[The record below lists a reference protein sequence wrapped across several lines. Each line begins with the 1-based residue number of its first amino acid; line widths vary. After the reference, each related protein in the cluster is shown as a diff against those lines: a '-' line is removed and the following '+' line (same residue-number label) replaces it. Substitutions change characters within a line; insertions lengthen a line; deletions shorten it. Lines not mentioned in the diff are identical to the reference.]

1 MKHNTIFSRAL
12 SLTLVLAMVLTLAA
26 CSRTAGPRAER
37 ILKMDFSGNT
47 GFPAMYT
54 TASNGPGYVMMSYM
68 FDTLVWKDDKG
79 EVNLLAD
86 SYSVSDDQLTYT
98 FKLRENV
105 TFHDGTPFT
114 AEDVKFTF
122 DYTSLHP
129 YQWTATTMVKEV
141 RVVDDLTVEIEL
153 KKAYVPFITDVAGN
167 LPMLPKHIYE
177 NVSDPTLF
185 TDKEALIG
193 TGPLMLESYDP
204 DTSVYILVKN
214 PNYYYGEV
222 QIDKLVLAPHS
233 DSKEALLAGEIDAAA
248 GMKYVTAASLKD
260 TENMTF
266 IEGQSI
272 QVARLHLNFA
282 DEALAVKEIRQAISY
297 AIDRQ
302 SIVDKAMKGSAIV
315 GTAGFV
321 HPDSPWYNPDVAV
334 YSYDVDKA
342 KELMASVGAVDTN
355 GDGIAEYK
363 GKKLAY
369 EFLVGDK
376 DVKVCEMIVSYL
388 QAIGIGCTAKTADDS
403 TVKGNISEGKFD
415 IAFNRHG
422 TFGGDPK
429 YMACLATDTAGAI
442 KVSIPGGKRWQS
454 KEFDELF
461 YASLQEQDK
470 AARKELIAKCQE
482 IVAEELPTL
491 AIYFPVNAAVYNNT
505 VFDGFYFTADG
516 IASGIP
522 FIYNKLCLI
531 TGEWKGK

>member
-1 MKHNTIFSRAL
+1 MKIRIIPRVMLLILIISMAFGL
-12 SLTLVLAMVLTLAA
+12 MA
-26 CSRTAGPRAER
+26 CSKHTDWGAER
-37 ILKMDFSGNT
+37 ILRMDIASHT

-54 TASNGPGYVMMSYM
+54 TANNGPGYAVMSYM

-79 EVNLLAD
+79 ELNLLAER
-86 SYSVSDDQLTYT
+86 YSVSADQLTYT
-98 FKLRENV
+98 FTLRAGV
-105 TFHDGTPFT
+105 TFHDGIPFT
-114 AEDVKFTF
+114 AHDVKFTF

-141 RVVDDLTVEIEL
+141 RVVDDLTVEVEL
-153 KKAYVPFITDVAGN
+153 NRPYVPFITDVAGN

-177 NVSDPTLF
+177 NVAEPTF
-185 TDKEALIG
+185 FATKQALVG

-204 DTSVYILVKN
+204 NTSVYVFVRN
-214 PNYYYGEV
+214 PAYYFGEV
-222 QIDKLVLAPHS
+222 QIDKLILAPYANA
-233 DSKEALLAGEIDAAA
+233 KEALLAGDIDAAA

-272 QVARLHLNFA
+272 QVARLYFNFA

-302 SIVDKAMKGSAIV
+302 SIVAKALNGSAIA

-321 HPDSPWYNPDVAV
+321 HPDSPWYNPNIMVYHYDVA
-334 YSYDVDKA
+334 KA
-342 KELMASVGAVDTN
+342 RELMATVDAVDTD
-355 GDGIAEYK
+355 GDGVAEYK
-363 GKKLAY
+363 GQKLSY
-369 EFLVGDK
+369 ELLVSGK
-376 DVKVCEMIVSYL
+376 DVKVCEMLVFYL
-388 QAIGIGCTAKTADDS
+388 QAIGIECVARVADDS
-403 TVKGNISEGKFD
+403 TVKGCISDGEFD
-415 IAFNRHG
+415 IAFDKHG

-442 KVSIPGGKRWQS
+442 RASVPGGKRWQN
-454 KEFDELF
+454 EGFDRLF
-461 YASLQEQDK
+461 AASLQEQNQV
-470 AARKELIAKCQE
+470 ARKELIAKCQE

-491 AIYFPVNAAVYNNT
+491 AVYFPVNAAVYNNT
-505 VFDGFYFTADG
+505 VFEGFYFTADG

-531 TGEWKGK
+531 SGQWQGK